1 MKKKI
6 TEFLLGVARKHKLL
20 KYPCFALLTVYLFLY
35 HMIFGLLHST
45 KKITAAAMLMCVFI
59 VSTSFAYEDFSFT
72 YETEQAMNEIVVQTQ
87 VQEEVREDITSE
99 IIEDKDVTDGYENS
113 EFEIVSDEEKFYAE
127 DILSETDAYET
138 SIEEVKDATK
148 LSKQDWSL
156 VLINKQHSIPE
167 NYQFTLGTIRGSMQ
181 CDERIIPSLM
191 EMLKEAKAEGVNLVI
206 CSPYRDLNRQ
216 KVLFGR
222 KVTAYMKHGMSYMEA
237 YKTTAQAVT
246 VPGASEHQ
254 IGLALDIISDSYT
267 SLNEGFGKTQAGIWL
282 ANNSYKYGFIL
293 RYPLGKEYITGIEY
307 EPWHF
312 RYVGVEAATLITEEG
327 ITLEEFVDKLP
338 N

>member
-6 TEFLLGVARKHKLL
+6 TEFLLITARKHKAM
-20 KYPCFALLTVYLFLY
+20 KYPCLAVLTVYLFLY
-35 HMIFGLLHST
+35 HMIFGLIHST
-45 KKITAAAMLMCVFI
+45 KKIMATAMFLCVFV
-59 VSTSFAYEDFSFT
+59 VSTSFAYEDFSFSN
-72 YETEQAMNEIVVQTQ
+72 ETEQQITKNETQ
-87 VQEEVREDITSE
+87 IKQEEIQDENTSE
-99 IIEDKDVTDGYENS
+99 IIDDKDVTDGYENS

-127 DILSETDAYET
+127 DILSSTDAYDSPICEQE
-138 SIEEVKDATK
+138 SEETK

-191 EMLKEAKAEGVNLVI
+191 EMLKEAKAEGVDLVI

-216 KVLFGR
+216 KVLFSR

-267 SLNEGFGKTQAGIWL
+267 SLNEGFGETPAGIWL